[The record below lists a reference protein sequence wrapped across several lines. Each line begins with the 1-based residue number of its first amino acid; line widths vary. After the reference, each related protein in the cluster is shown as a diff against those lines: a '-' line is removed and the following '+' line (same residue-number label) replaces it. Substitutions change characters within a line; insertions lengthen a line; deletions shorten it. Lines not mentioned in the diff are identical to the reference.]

1 VHAGIEAGQRII
13 IDRVR
18 GGNKPAA
25 VDRRTAVVKKH
36 QGEDGRLLRGANVAR
51 RMADSNNLPQ
61 HAQPNTLP
69 QLCLAA
75 IQKYAKHDSLNHK
88 RAGQWIHIPA
98 ETFLERVRRVALG
111 LAQLGIR
118 AGDRV
123 ALLSENRPEWSI
135 VDLAILSLGAVN
147 VPIYTTQAVDQVRY
161 ILEDSGARLIFV
173 SGSKVFKHARPGIE
187 PVTSIEG
194 MVFFDAD
201 TAGETE
207 NAITL
212 EDLEGRG
219 AARLNDEP
227 DAYDAL
233 ASRTASSD
241 LATII
246 YTSGTTGEPKGVMLT
261 HDNFISNVLSIA
273 SALPIN
279 KTDVALSVLPLS
291 HIFERT
297 VFYVFC
303 YTGVSVYYAASFDQ
317 VGEHLNEVR
326 PTIMTAVPRLFEK
339 VYQRIVKKGMA
350 LGGWRT
356 GLFTWALD
364 VGQRHAELKDKRERI
379 PPLLELKQEIASRLV
394 FSKWRAGVGGRLR
407 YFVSGGAP
415 LSPTLSYAFWAAD
428 IPILQGFG
436 MTETCIV
443 SANHPDNN
451 KMGSVGLVFPGI
463 EVRLAADG
471 EILVRGPN
479 VMRGY
484 YNHPEATR
492 AVMQDGWFQT
502 GDVGHMDEEGHLF
515 ITDRKKDLFKLSNGK
530 YVAPQLVESLIKQSE
545 LVNQVVVI
553 GAGRKQPAAL
563 IVPEWEALASAMSAM
578 GEPKP
583 PTRKEWSQNAA
594 AIKLVQR
601 EVAKLTRGLHEY
613 ERVRRVALLAE
624 EFSIDSGE
632 MTPTLKIKRRV
643 VDEKYGELIEELYGG
658 SGE

>member
-1 VHAGIEAGQRII
+1 MTNSNSEPLH
-13 IDRVR
+13 
-18 GGNKPAA
+18 
-25 VDRRTAVVKKH
+25 
-36 QGEDGRLLRGANVAR
+36 VA
-51 RMADSNNLPQ
+51 PT
-61 HAQPNTLP
+61 TLP

-75 IQKYAKHDSLNHK
+75 IRRHAKQDALNHK
-88 RAGQWIHIPA
+88 RAGEWVHVSA
-98 ETFLERVRRVALG
+98 EAFLERVRHITLG
-111 LAQLGIR
+111 LAELGVQ

-135 VDLAILSLGAVN
+135 VDLAILSLGAIN
-147 VPIYTTQAVDQVRY
+147 VPIYTTQAVEQVRY

-173 SGSKVFKHARPGIE
+173 SGRKVFKHARAGIE
-187 PVTSIEG
+187 AVPTLEG
-194 MVFFDAD
+194 LVFFDAE
-201 TAGETE
+201 AAEQIE
-207 NAITL
+207 SAITL
-212 EDLEGRG
+212 EDLEARGRQG
-219 AARLNDEP
+219 EREDP
-227 DAYDAL
+227 TAYDAL
-233 ASRTASSD
+233 LTRAGGD
-241 LATII
+241 EIATII

-261 HDNFISNVLSIA
+261 HRNFLSNVLSIS
-273 SALPIN
+273 SALPISH
-279 KTDVALSVLPLS
+279 TDVALSVLPLS

-317 VGEHLNEVR
+317 VGEHLSEVR

-339 VYQRIVKKGMA
+339 VYQRIVKKGMSA
-350 LGGWRT
+350 GGWKT
-356 GLFTWALD
+356 KVFAWALE
-364 VGQRHAELKDKRERI
+364 VGQRHAELKDKREPV
-379 PPLLELKQEIASRLV
+379 PPLLELKHGIANRLV

-443 SANHPDNN
+443 SANRPDNN
-451 KMGSVGLVFPGI
+451 KIGSVGLVFPGI
-463 EVRLAADG
+463 DVRLAEDG

-479 VMRGY
+479 VMLGY
-484 YNHPEATR
+484 YNHPEATE

-502 GDVGHMDEEGHLF
+502 GDVGRMDDEGHLF

-563 IVPEWEALASAMSAM
+563 IVPEWEALASAMSAA
-578 GEPKP
+578 GGSKP
-583 PTRKEWSQNAA
+583 PTRAEWSRDPE

-601 EVAKLTRGLHEY
+601 EVAQLTRTLADY
-613 ERVRRVALLAE
+613 ERVRRVALLPE

-632 MTPTLKIKRRV
+632 MTPTLKIKRRI
-643 VDEKYGELIEELYGG
+643 VDEKYGQLIEELYGG
-658 SGE
+658 AE